1 MTTNTVQPG
10 CRSGLRG
17 AGLALAVATL
27 TLTACADM
35 SGPGRAGAFDAARA
49 NADHRALG
57 TLLASPA
64 LSSMGALGGR
74 VPTGALG
81 IPGSADGAAGAIP
94 LISEQNRGATFV
106 YDAARNEYVKDP
118 ARTGAPANGVRF
130 ILYATTGEGRPD
142 PARETGYADLTDLG
156 SSSDDAVALRLVGVS
171 GGRTFV
177 DYAFRA
183 DPGENSGEIEIE
195 GFLQNE
201 SDRLDF
207 DIDVSGEERGANARL
222 DVGFRLEI
230 DSRDFLAEGGAQGV
244 RNDGRE
250 HGALDLLVRHRDD
263 SIRVD
268 ATGLNDRI
276 DASFFINDGLFATAV
291 GPHGNPEIRGANGRE
306 LTGPEMLALAHIV
319 GITAHVFKLV
329 ECLAE
334 PVEDLIGLGVV
345 L

>member
-1 MTTNTVQPG
+1 M
-10 CRSGLRG
+10 
-17 AGLALAVATL
+17 LA
-27 TLTACADM
+27 TASVLSACQDT
-35 SGPGRAGAFDAARA
+35 SGPGRAGEFDAARA
-49 NADHRALG
+49 NADHKALG
-57 TLLASPA
+57 TLLGSPS
-64 LSSMGALGGR
+64 LSSLGALGGR
-74 VPTGALG
+74 VPAGALG
-81 IPGSADGAAGAIP
+81 ITGAANREAGSVP
-94 LISEQNRGATFV
+94 LISEENRGATFV
-106 YDAARNEYVKDP
+106 YDAAKNEYVKHP
-118 ARTGAPANGVRF
+118 TRTGAPSNGVRF
-130 ILYATTGEGRPD
+130 VLYATLGDGKPD

-156 SSSDDAVALRLVGVS
+156 NTSDDAVALRLVGVNN
-171 GGRTFV
+171 GLTFV

-201 SDRLDF
+201 ADKLDF
-207 DIDVSGEERGANARL
+207 DIQASGEERGANARL

-230 DSRDFLAEGGAQGV
+230 DSRDFMTEGGVEGV
-244 RNDGRE
+244 KNDGRE
-250 HGALDLLVRHRDD
+250 HGDLDLLVRHRDD

-276 DASFFINDGLFATAV
+276 DASFFVNDGLFATAV
-291 GPHGNPEIRGANGRE
+291 GPQGSPEIRGANGRE